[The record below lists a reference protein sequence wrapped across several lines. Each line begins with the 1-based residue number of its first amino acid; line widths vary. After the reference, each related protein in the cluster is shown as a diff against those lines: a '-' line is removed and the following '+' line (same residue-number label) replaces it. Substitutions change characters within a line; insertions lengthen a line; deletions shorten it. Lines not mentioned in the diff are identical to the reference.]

1 MLIQKLSVYLCQC
14 KYCVDL
20 IRDSRLLGCKPCS
33 TPMDNSLRLHQDD
46 NELLTDVLSYRRL
59 VECLLYL
66 TTGRPDI
73 SFATQQLSQF
83 MSKPTRSHLAAAMRV
98 LKYLKGCPG
107 QDLLF
112 PRDFQIQL
120 TCFSDAN

>member
-1 MLIQKLSVYLCQC
+1 
-14 KYCVDL
+14 
-20 IRDSRLLGCKPCS
+20 
-33 TPMDNSLRLHQDD
+33 MDNSLRLHQDD